1 MLQNNFLL
9 IGCYRPEKGVASP
22 PEANSRENQRTRIDQ
37 QLRVVMKVL
46 YKLIRREDKL
56 ELLIDVGSSPLFCLS
71 KVK

>member
-1 MLQNNFLL
+1 MLQYNSFPL
-9 IGCYRPEKGVASP
+9 VATGQRKVLRIHLKQIC
-22 PEANSRENQRTRIDQ
+22 SRIKRTRFDQ

-56 ELLIDVGSSPLFCLS
+56 ELLIDAGSSPLFCFS